1 MSEAVDVHG
10 AMPGLRYSKR
20 GHVATMTIDRPERG
34 NSLSKAM
41 AAPVR
46 AVWAEVMRDPEV
58 RVLVVTGS
66 GDRHF
71 CTGAD
76 VREAAETGSV
86 TAGDGL
92 VREQIPWSSLAHG
105 VWKPVICALNGL
117 VAGGGLH
124 FVADADLVIAAAGA
138 SFVDPHVSV
147 GQVTAL
153 EPLTLRLQM
162 RPDVLARMAL
172 LGRHERLDAE
182 RALAAGL
189 VSEVV
194 DDDSLLDRARE
205 LAGQIAANSPAAVR
219 RSRRVLR
226 DFERELIGARLQ
238 AGWDEIRAHW
248 DHPDSKEGPAAFLAR
263 RQPEW
268 SEE

>member
-34 NSLSKAM
+34 NSLAKAM

-46 AVWAEVMRDPEV
+46 AVWAEAMRDADV

-124 FVADADLVIAAAGA
+124 FVADADIVVAA
-138 SFVDPHVSV
+138 DHVEIMDTHTSV
-147 GQVTAL
+147 GMVGAVENVGLTHRL
-153 EPLTLRLQM
+153 PLGSVLRMTLCGRGY
-162 RPDVLARMAL
+162 RMSAQRAHQLGLVDELCERGAL
-172 LGRHERLDAE
+172 LDTAY
-182 RALAAGL
+182 AIA
-189 VSEVV
+189 
-194 DDDSLLDRARE
+194 DS
-205 LAGQIAANSPAAVR
+205 IAQNSPRAVML
-219 RSRRVLR
+219 SKQGIWASLGR
-226 DFERELIGARLQ
+226 DHEGAIEHAWALARLQ
-238 AGWDEIRAHW
+238 WS
-248 DHPDSKEGPAAFLAR
+248 HPDFREGARAFAEKR
-263 RQPEW
+263 PPEW
-268 SEE
+268 TP